1 MLQIFTHGSRSP
13 PPNLLQE
20 VVTWT
25 HISTKISWRKLR
37 EKGKSLW
44 TQDFENLPHLSLR
57 CTFPHYLI
65 KLAILRH
72 TLPHSVLQ
80 ITWFT
85 VQLALITIANN
96 LVFSFTYF
104 WVSSLPLLGMVSLYR
119 SALTPF
125 FLFFFGF
132 WVLGTNTSSWN
143 IVGIKHIN

>member
-13 PPNLLQE
+13 PPNLLQV

-44 TQDFENLPHLSLR
+44 TQDFENLQRLSLR

-65 KLAILRH
+65 KLVILRH
-72 TLPHSVLQ
+72 TLLPSILQ

-85 VQLALITIANN
+85 VQLALITRANT

-104 WVSSLPLLGMVSLYR
+104 WVFSLSPFGMVNLYR
-119 SALTPF
+119 SALTSF
-125 FLFFFGF
+125 FLLFFGF
-132 WVLGTNTSSWN
+132 WVLETNTSSWN